1 MADRTG
7 DDAMSEHDELCDRIW
22 YAIPNGTS
30 IPDVLDALC
39 AVITRAVSLLDC
51 ADCRKQAM
59 RAFKQSIAGMLTR
72 ANAAAARRVADNGST
87 MATPHM
93 HH

>member
-1 MADRTG
+1 
-7 DDAMSEHDELCDRIW
+7 MSEHDKLCDRIW
-22 YAIPNGTS
+22 HTIPSGTS

-39 AVITRAVSLLDC
+39 AVITRTVSLLDC

-59 RAFKQSIAGMLTR
+59 RAFKQSIASMLTR
-72 ANAAAARRVADNGST
+72 ANTAAARRISGNGST
-87 MATPHM
+87 MATPHT